1 MAAPSCG
8 IGPGS
13 ISPSRWIRC
22 PALAGSSATT
32 RSPPAPDS
40 RAYRISVKREA
51 RPVTPPGIVSNWLH
65 DHASPGTVLKVAPP
79 AGEFFLDEKDDGPV
93 VLLSGG
99 VGLTPMMSM
108 LEAIVASGSGRPTW
122 YVHGAENGRMH
133 AMGAH
138 ARELAAKA
146 RNMTVRT
153 FYNAPD
159 PQDVAG
165 QSYDERGVITAR
177 LAAAQHAVGGCRLTT
192 FVVRGRSCA
201 RMVGGLAR
209 SGAPLD
215 RIRYEFFGPADELLA
230 A

>member
-1 MAAPSCG
+1 M
-8 IGPGS
+8 
-13 ISPSRWIRC
+13 R
-22 PALAGSSATT
+22 
-32 RSPPAPDS
+32 RS
-40 RAYRISVKREA
+40 
-51 RPVTPPGIVSNWLH
+51 
-65 DHASPGTVLKVAPP
+65 
-79 AGEFFLDEKDDGPV
+79 DGPV

-146 RNMTVRT
+146 RNVTVRT

-165 QSYDERGVITAR
+165 QSYDERGVITPDWLR
-177 LAAAQHAVGGCRLTT
+177 AQYTVGGCCLLPLWPAAILARAGGRPGEIGCAAEPHSLRVLRPGGRVAGRLK
-192 FVVRGRSCA
+192 RRCNAGRSKA
-201 RMVGGLAR
+201 KPF
-209 SGAPLD
+209 GAASRL
-215 RIRYEFFGPADELLA
+215 
-230 A
+230 